1 MPHVAI
7 AQSLS
12 VCCGFRRL
20 SSERIV
26 LPCPA
31 KLNAF
36 LEVRSKRPDGFHE
49 LETVMLRTS
58 LADQLTMIPESG
70 GALTLR
76 FSDATPEGLRTDVPM
91 DERNLILKAAHAF
104 RRRYSIQA
112 GADFILHK
120 CIPPESGLAGGSS
133 NAASALIG
141 CRQLWRPE
149 TPDAELHEL
158 AASLGSDLNFL
169 LSGHRAAVCR
179 GRGEIVQPIPV
190 AGSLYF
196 VALRPAQ
203 GNSTA
208 DVFRTTKIPR
218 EPVLSERLIEAM
230 ALGDHKAILNCM
242 FNRLT
247 EAAREVNPAMSA
259 LMRQIETLTSQ
270 PVFMSGSGSTV
281 FVMADSRHHANQI
294 RQLVQRSVHRI
305 GWILEC

>member
-1 MPHVAI
+1 M
-7 AQSLS
+7 
-12 VCCGFRRL
+12 
-20 SSERIV
+20 

-31 KLNAF
+31 KLNVF

-70 GALTLR
+70 SMLTLR
-76 FSDATPEGLRTDVPM
+76 FSDATPDALRTGVPL

-104 RRRYSIQA
+104 RQRYSIQT
-112 GADFILHK
+112 GASFILHK

-133 NAASALIG
+133 NAASTLIA

-149 TPDAELHEL
+149 IPDAELHEI

-169 LSGHRAAVCR
+169 LSGHRAAICR
-179 GRGEIVQPIPV
+179 GRGEIIQPIPV
-190 AGSLYF
+190 DGPLYF
-196 VALRPAQ
+196 VAVRPAQ

-208 DVFRTTKIPR
+208 NVFRTTKIPG
-218 EPVLSERLIEAM
+218 EPVSSAALVEAL
-230 ALGDHKAILNCM
+230 AFGDHTAILRNS

-247 EAAREVNPAMSA
+247 EAAKEVNPTMAT
-259 LMRQIETLTSQ
+259 LMQQIAALTSQ

-281 FVMADSRHHANQI
+281 FVMAASRHQANHL

>member
-1 MPHVAI
+1 
-7 AQSLS
+7 
-12 VCCGFRRL
+12 
-20 SSERIV
+20 V

-36 LEVRSKRPDGFHE
+36 LEVRTKRPDGFHE

-58 LADQLTMIPESG
+58 LADQLTVIPEFGSS
-70 GALTLR
+70 LTLR
-76 FSDATPEGLRTDVPM
+76 FSDATPEGLRSGVPL

-104 RRRYSIQA
+104 RQRYSIRA
-112 GADFILHK
+112 GVSFILHK

-149 TPDAELHEL
+149 TPDGELHEL

-179 GRGEIVQPIPV
+179 GRGEIIQPIPV
-190 AGSLYF
+190 AGPLYF
-196 VALRPAQ
+196 VALRPTQ

-208 DVFRTTKIPR
+208 DVFRSTMIPC
-218 EPVLSERLIEAM
+218 EPMLSDRLVEAL
-230 ALGDHKAILNCM
+230 ASGDHKEITRNM

-247 EAAREVNPAMSA
+247 DAARELNPAMA
-259 LMRQIETLTSQ
+259 TLMRQIAAVNSQ

-281 FVMADSRHHANQI
+281 FVMAESRHQANHI